1 MNQSDVE
8 AHRCTDL
15 RYVSS
20 SSSLVSG
27 DLGGTY
33 DVLLSG
39 RSVLINSR
47 AILLSDSGILI
58 RFLLPSL
65 RDCHLWQN
73 TVSR

>member
-20 SSSLVSG
+20 SSSLTRG
-27 DLGGTY
+27 DLGGIY

-47 AILLSDSGILI
+47 AVLLSGISVLVNSRAVLLSG
-58 RFLLPSL
+58 RS
-65 RDCHLWQN
+65 
-73 TVSR
+73 TVMATV

>member
-20 SSSLVSG
+20 SSSLVRG
-27 DLGGTY
+27 DLGGIY

-47 AILLSDSGILI
+47 AVLLSGRSVLINSRAVLLSG
-58 RFLLPSL
+58 RS
-65 RDCHLWQN
+65 
-73 TVSR
+73 TVMATV